1 MRRSG
6 DIIFADVTIS
16 LRGDTSFKKAHEI
29 SDSVERNIKNKIPN
43 TSTTIHFEPNW
54 KDVPLDAKILDIAQ
68 NVDGVKGVHNV
79 TTHKTKNKTYSNLHV
94 MVQREI
100 DLSSAHKISEI
111 IEQKIQ
117 DSISNKDEIK
127 QLLQQLS
134 NIDNSKSFA
143 LGIVVGR
150 IYNAFYYQSKRI
162 LNREPTKQE
171 FKEFLEFVKNKKSM
185 LDALW

>member
-1 MRRSG
+1 M
-6 DIIFADVTIS
+6 DET
-16 LRGDTSFKKAHEI
+16 LLKK
-29 SDSVERNIKNKIPN
+29 
-43 TSTTIHFEPNW
+43 
-54 KDVPLDAKILDIAQ
+54 
-68 NVDGVKGVHNV
+68 
-79 TTHKTKNKTYSNLHV
+79 
-94 MVQREI
+94 
-100 DLSSAHKISEI
+100 

-150 IYNAFYYQSKRI
+150 IYNTFYYQSKRI

-171 FKEFLEFVKNKKSM
+171 FNEFLEFVKNKKSM
-185 LDALW
+185 LDDLW